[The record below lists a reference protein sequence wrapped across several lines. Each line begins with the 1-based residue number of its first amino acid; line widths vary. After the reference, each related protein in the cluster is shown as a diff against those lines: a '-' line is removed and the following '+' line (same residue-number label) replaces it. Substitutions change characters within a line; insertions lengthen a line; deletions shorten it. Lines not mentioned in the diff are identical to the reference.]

1 MAIVLAAV
9 APAQAH
15 KHLGTAGRTFPIVEP
30 DALTEIKEA
39 AARVN
44 WEKVWDKKKM
54 TALIKKYRPK
64 DLQRLPAATENKKFL
79 VDLTYTL
86 NRNIPDGQ
94 GGILYPK
101 GYSFNPLDYVNLS
114 SILVVIDGSDRR
126 QVEWFKASPYADDFR
141 CRLLLSDGDFYNLI
155 MDLGRPAFY
164 LSAEIA
170 DRLKL
175 AAVPS
180 VVVQQGN
187 KMLVQEILVPDKEIQ
202 TEATGE
208 DK

>member
-1 MAIVLAAV
+1 
-9 APAQAH
+9 
-15 KHLGTAGRTFPIVEP
+15 
-30 DALTEIKEA
+30 
-39 AARVN
+39 
-44 WEKVWDKKKM
+44 M
-54 TALIKKYRPK
+54 TALIKKYQPK

-126 QVEWFKASPYADDFR
+126 QVEWFKDSPYADDFR
-141 CRLLLSDGDFYNLI
+141 CRLLLSGGDFYDLI

-187 KMLVQEILVPDKEIQ
+187 KMLVQEILVPDKETQ
-202 TEATGE
+202 KESTGE